1 MHQLRRAFPNAEKC
15 SLLTRKGV
23 YPYDHMDS
31 IERFEETSLPS
42 KADFYNRLND
52 VHFSENDYDHVE
64 NVWRSFGCT
73 TMRDYHDLYL
83 RTDVLLL
90 ADVFEKVRTMIL
102 QSYGLDPVHYYSL
115 PGLSWDAA
123 LKYSDVKLDLIVDI
137 DMYQMVERG
146 LRGGVSMIS
155 HRYAE
160 SSESRSLNYL
170 DANSLYAHAMC
181 QPLPVNEFE

>member
-1 MHQLRRAFPNAEKC
+1 MHI
-15 SLLTRKGV
+15 S
-23 YPYDHMDS
+23 
-31 IERFEETSLPS
+31 EE
-42 KADFYNRLND
+42 
-52 VHFSENDYDHVE
+52 DYAHAE

-83 RTDVLLL
+83 RTVVLLL
-90 ADVFEKVRTMIL
+90 ADVFEKFRTMSL

-123 LKYSDVKLDLIVDI
+123 LKISKVKLELIVDI

-146 LRGGVSMIS
+146 MRGGVLMIS

-160 SSESRSLNYL
+160 ASESRSL
-170 DANSLYAHAMC
+170 
-181 QPLPVNEFE
+181 

>member
-1 MHQLRRAFPNAEKC
+1 M
-15 SLLTRKGV
+15 S
-23 YPYDHMDS
+23 DD
-31 IERFEETSLPS
+31 
-42 KADFYNRLND
+42 
-52 VHFSENDYDHVE
+52 DYAHAE
-64 NVWRSFGCT
+64 NVWRTFNCK
-73 TMRDYHDLYL
+73 TMRDYHDIYL

-90 ADVFEKVRTMIL
+90 ADVFEKFRTMCQ

-155 HRYAE
+155 HRYVEA
-160 SSESRSLNYL
+160 SADCSLIYL
-170 DANSLYAHAMC
+170 DANSLYAWAMS
-181 QPLPVNEFE
+181 QSLPVSDF